1 MNRILAL
8 ICAALL
14 ACGIDLVAQGTN
26 RIKLTQ
32 LEQSKTVE
40 GAKSGQVG
48 LTNSAG
54 DQRYAQYVE
63 INTVAIGYT
72 PTATGNPS
80 ANYSEFVT
88 DPSGNVWYIDWQGNG
103 KQLTGGGSTCDVDWL
118 RISDNGCPI
127 AITDSLYKYKYAAI
141 GARLVWPGAKFLVND
156 STSAALEVIQGSR
169 NARTAWYDG
178 NGGTWSM
185 FDHGGSTPVWYLPVG
200 ANLLY
205 KTATGTPQ
213 GPIGQVNHFAI
224 NSQDSTIQMHQYPRT
239 RNDTAT
245 VLNFLYTDASGK
257 IRSKPT
263 GSFPVSV
270 GAGGIYGGNGII
282 PTGTTARLTSSGIF
296 RFVYNSVVPAI
307 EIDDLNGS
315 VNITDSG
322 FSNALNISPSG
333 TTIQGSSGG
342 QINVSGANVLLQPNA
357 GPVIVG
363 GAGTASEF
371 RLMEPS
377 GSGTNY
383 VGFKAPALAAN
394 NIYTLPIAD
403 GTSGQFLS
411 TNGSGTLSWASGGGG
426 SGTVT
431 SVGLTMPSGFSVAG
445 SPVTTSGTLAVTTSL
460 NGPLRGNGSGFTTG
474 ATNLAS
480 EVTGNLPVTNL
491 NSGTGASSSTFW
503 RGDGTWAS
511 ASAAN
516 AWVNL
521 GNSFGGTSTLGT
533 NDANDLQFETADTV
547 RATLST
553 TGVFKVSDS
562 QANTNAA
569 LTQMIVSNNTD
580 GTAAIGMGVAL
591 QLAAENNG
599 TSDVP
604 QGYIST
610 RWVAVGA
617 SPSSEMDFWTK
628 NAGADAVK
636 VTIESNGDVGIGTAD
651 PAVRLSNSATAPT
664 DGSSAVVATGMG
676 WVLSTTGGYVAG
688 IQNTSFVTAAH
699 GFLVRTAATDN
710 ATRAFSVF
718 TGSTPTNA
726 FTVAADAKA
735 GILDATPEQPLDVA
749 GTATVQRL
757 IGQDNTP
764 SATVDATGAGT
775 GATASII
782 TAQSSDLAGRFTITS
797 GTGAT
802 AGRWVSIAFG
812 AAYATTPVVIVQA
825 EGLNTGP
832 AIDTRP
838 SVTVSTTG
846 FEMYQKAL
854 PASPDS
860 KTYEYSFHVLGGK

>member
-8 ICAALL
+8 ICATLL

-141 GARLVWPGAKFLVND
+141 GARLVWPGAKFMVND
-156 STSAALEVIQGSR
+156 STSSALEVIQGSR

-185 FDHGGSTPVWYLPVG
+185 FDHGGSTPVWYIPVG

-315 VNITDSG
+315 VYITDSG

-426 SGTVT
+426 S
-431 SVGLTMPSGFSVAG
+431 S
-445 SPVTTSGTLAVTTSL
+445 
-460 NGPLRGNGSGFTTG
+460 
-474 ATNLAS
+474 
-480 EVTGNLPVTNL
+480 
-491 NSGTGASSSTFW
+491 
-503 RGDGTWAS
+503 
-511 ASAAN
+511 
-516 AWVNL
+516 WVNL

-533 NDANDLQFETADTV
+533 NDGNALQFETADTV

-553 TGVFKVSDS
+553 TGVWKVADS
-562 QANTNAA
+562 QASTNQVITNFV
-569 LTQMIVSNNTD
+569 LSNNTD
-580 GTAAIGMGVAL
+580 GTAAVGLGCAMQFSAEANGV
-591 QLAAENNG
+591 E
-599 TSDVP
+599 DIP

-610 RWVAVGA
+610 RWTTAGA
-617 SPSSEMDFWTK
+617 SATSAMDFWTRSS
-628 NAGADAVK
+628 GTDAVK
-636 VTIESNGDVGIGTAD
+636 VTILGSGNMGVGTNA
-651 PAVRLSNSATAPT
+651 PAHRFTNSAATIIDGANSLSSTGFGWSASSATAYQF
-664 DGSSAVVATGMG
+664 AAE
-676 WVLSTTGGYVAG
+676 
-688 IQNTSFVTAAH
+688 NTSTSSGAH
-699 GFLVRTAATDN
+699 GAFIRARATDN

-726 FTVAADAKA
+726 LTVACDAKT

-832 AIDTRP
+832 AIDTTR

-846 FEMYQKAL
+846 FELYLKNL

-860 KTYEYSFHVLGGK
+860 KTYEFAFHVLGGK